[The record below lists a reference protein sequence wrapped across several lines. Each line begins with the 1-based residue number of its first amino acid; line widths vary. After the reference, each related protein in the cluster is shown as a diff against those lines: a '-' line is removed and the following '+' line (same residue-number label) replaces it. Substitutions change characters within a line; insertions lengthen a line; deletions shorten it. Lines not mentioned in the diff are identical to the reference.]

1 MSDNSHQHNFK
12 MISHNTLVNFIQT
25 QYNEF
30 KIWLTYNTAWAV
42 VPRSQ
47 AKNKL
52 AQAVVSDLPPKV
64 IS

>member
-12 MISHNTLVNFIQT
+12 MILHNTLANFTQT
-25 QYNEF
+25 QYNKC

-47 AKNKL
+47 AKSKL
-52 AQAVVSDLPPKV
+52 AQAVVSDLYPKV